1 MDESSSISNR
11 RIEIEGVRIDAIDE
25 SQVIDLIFEA
35 LAAGRGGNIATV
47 NTDLLRL
54 SRADDRFRCALE
66 SADLRVADGMP
77 LVWMSRLMRAGLPA
91 RVTGADLIWS
101 LSERAAREGRSLFLL
116 GAPEGVADRAAEV
129 LQSRYP
135 ELEVVGTA
143 APAYG
148 FESDPEAVEKLS
160 IQLQELRP
168 DLVFV
173 ALGSPRQE
181 RFIASIRADEGHDL
195 DGWWMGV
202 GAGLEFVAGVKRR
215 APVALQRA
223 GLEWAFRLAT
233 EPQRLARRY
242 LRNDVPY
249 LVSAIVRQL
258 RHPAQ
263 V

>member
-1 MDESSSISNR
+1 MNESSLIPNR
-11 RIEIEGVRIDAIDE
+11 RIEIEGVGIDAIDE

-35 LAAGRGGNIATV
+35 LAAGHGGTIATI

-54 SRADDRFRCALE
+54 SRTDDRFRCALE
-66 SADLRVADGMP
+66 SADLLVADGMP

-116 GAPEGVADRAAEV
+116 GAPEGVAARAAEI
-129 LQSRYP
+129 LKSRYP
-135 ELEVVGTA
+135 DLEVVGTA

-148 FESDPEAVEKLS
+148 FETDPEAVEKLS

-173 ALGSPRQE
+173 AMGSPRQE
-181 RFIASIRADEGHDL
+181 KFIASFRADERSDL
-195 DGWWMGV
+195 DAWWMGV
-202 GAGLEFVAGVKRR
+202 GAGLEFVVGVKRR
-215 APVALQRA
+215 APVAMQRV

-242 LRNDVPY
+242 LCNDVPY
-249 LVSAIVRQL
+249 LAAAVMRHL
-258 RHPAQ
+258 RTASRA
-263 V
+263 